1 MLKAHTDKEII
12 VAAVKKF
19 TKDPIA
25 NSREFIDFLRNG
37 SDLVIYGKPNQNE
50 CTILMKFLQGRQNC
64 NITKIDD
71 KFSFPVVK
79 INNSNPYQVFFLNES
94 RIERSKKVEEHPQ
107 FLFGFIDDYDETYKK
122 LSNESYHRVGDV
134 ESNYEFSTWS
144 EVFPDLPVKD
154 IIITDPYLFYNNKGR
169 NPLEENYFELLK
181 EIKRK
186 YKAENIIVFAPTI
199 DHSSRKKLISESIN
213 ILGQM
218 VNFQLLPFKRIKEHD
233 RYIFFSYAYVNA
245 GSSLNYRNDTGEI
258 DIKSTSKITVHPLCH
273 EKHFVIARDVLR
285 TLKEE
290 LEKLKEK
297 GLVKNSINS
306 DLFYFLNE
314 NKLP

>member
-25 NSREFIDFLRNG
+25 NSRDFIDFLRNG
-37 SDLVIYGKPNQNE
+37 SDLVIYGKPNQYE
-50 CTILMKFLQGRQNC
+50 STILMKFLHGRQNS
-64 NITKIDD
+64 NVSQIDD
-71 KFSFPVVK
+71 KFSFPIVK

-94 RIERSKKVEEHPQ
+94 RLERSKKVEDHPQ
-107 FLFGFIDDYDETYKK
+107 FLFGFIDDYDETFKK

-144 EVFPDLPVKD
+144 NVLPDLPVND
-154 IIITDPYLFYNNKGR
+154 IIITDPYLFYDNEGR
-169 NPLEENYFELLK
+169 NPLEENYYELLK
-181 EIKRK
+181 EINRK
-186 YKAENIIVFAPTI
+186 YRIKNFIVFAPTV
-199 DHSSRKKLISESIN
+199 DHHSRKKLISESER
-213 ILGQM
+213 ILGQT

-258 DIKSTSKITVHPLCH
+258 DLKSTSKITVHPLCH
-273 EKHFVIARDVLR
+273 EKHFVVARDVLK
-285 TLKEE
+285 TLNDE

-297 GLVKNSINS
+297 GLVRSSINS
-306 DLFYFLNE
+306 DLFYCINE
-314 NKLP
+314 DKHL